1 MGISQ
6 AFLTEL
12 AEQRRTALQDLRHAI
27 DSCDDAGAAAA
38 QARLCD
44 LDELLQRSGS
54 VDVRLD
60 GVVDLTDSLSR
71 AV

>member
-12 AEQRRTALQDLRHAI
+12 EEQRRSSAHDLSEAQR
-27 DSCDDAGAAAA
+27 SCDEAAEAAA

-44 LDELLQRSGS
+44 LEELLQRSGS
-54 VDVRLD
+54 IDIRLD
-60 GVVDLTDSLSR
+60 GVVDLTGSLGW